1 VSATRPPAYDER
13 YAAPVEASRRGA
25 HRARPNPLTS
35 VIPVIAG
42 MAVVVLVVVGAFT
55 LLGDRGSSS
64 GDEGTTAGAQ
74 PSATSPAQSS
84 AAPSASASAPAAT
97 GSADPTGEGG
107 ADGADVDKT
116 IELRVLNSISVSGL
130 AKKYAEQ
137 LEGEDWKVGTTGDS
151 NARNLAKTRVYYART
166 AQKPTADAIVTAL
179 GFGEAKKSAG
189 NAGAG
194 ITVVLGQDADS

>member
-55 LLGDRGSSS
+55 LLGDRGGSEDP
-64 GDEGTTAGAQ
+64 GPAAGAQ
-74 PSATSPAQSS
+74 PTTAPSASTST
-84 AAPSASASAPAAT
+84 APSASASAPAGS
-97 GSADPTGEGG
+97 GSATADPSAPAGE
-107 ADGADVDKT
+107 VDKT
-116 IELRVLNSISVSGL
+116 IELRVLNSISVGGL
-130 AKKYAEQ
+130 AARYSDQ
-137 LEGEDWKVGTTGDS
+137 LQENDWVVGETGDA
-151 NARNLAKTRVYYART
+151 NQRDLATTRVYYGKT
-166 AQKPTADAIVTAL
+166 SQKATADALVLAL
-179 GFGEAKKSAG
+179 GFGEVKKSAS

-194 ITVVLGQDADS
+194 ITIVLGEDADT

>member
-1 VSATRPPAYDER
+1 MSATRPPAYDER

-55 LLGDRGSSS
+55 LLGDRGGSE
-64 GDEGTTAGAQ
+64 DPGTAAGAQ
-74 PSATSPAQSS
+74 PTTAPSASSS

-97 GSADPTGEGG
+97 GSASADPSAAAGE
-107 ADGADVDKT
+107 VDKT
-116 IELRVLNSISVSGL
+116 IELRVLNSISVGGL
-130 AKKYAEQ
+130 AARYADKLKENDWVV
-137 LEGEDWKVGTTGDS
+137 GETGDA
-151 NARNLAKTRVYYART
+151 NQRDLAVTRVYYGKT
-166 AQKPTADAIVTAL
+166 SQKGSADAIVAAL

-194 ITVVLGQDADS
+194 ITIVLGEDADT

>member
-55 LLGDRGSSS
+55 LLGDRGGSE
-64 GDEGTTAGAQ
+64 DPGTAAGAQ
-74 PSATSPAQSS
+74 PTTAPSASSS

-97 GSADPTGEGG
+97 GSASADPSAAAGE
-107 ADGADVDKT
+107 VDKT
-116 IELRVLNSISVSGL
+116 IELRVRNSISVGGL
-130 AKKYAEQ
+130 AARYSEQ
-137 LEGEDWKVGTTGDS
+137 LQEDGWVVVETGDA
-151 NARNLAKTRVYYART
+151 NQRDLATTRVYYGKT
-166 AQKPTADAIVTAL
+166 SQKPTADALVVAL
-179 GFGEAKKSAG
+179 GFGEAKKSAA
-189 NAGAG
+189 NAGEG
-194 ITVVLGQDADS
+194 ITIVLGEDADT